1 MMTLA
6 TWKTIPA
13 LTKKAE
19 KIIQNKDFQQMLEVL
34 REELPTNHVLPS
46 MGADAQAFAYAYGA
60 EVGYRRC
67 IGTLLSLAE
76 AASPHESPEVTFEDT
91 TE

>member
-1 MMTLA
+1 MMNLA
-6 TWKTIPA
+6 TWKTTPA
-13 LTKKAE
+13 LTKKAA
-19 KIIQNKDFQQMLEVL
+19 KILQNKDFQQMLEVL

-67 IGTLLSLAE
+67 IGTLLSMAE
-76 AASPHESPEVTFEDT
+76 VAAPQESIEATFE
-91 TE
+91 EPMK